1 MVVAVLGEVAELAGR
16 LDLEGAVDASTCREV
31 LELGNEPVVGLLGE
45 LLCLGHAER
54 VARAPGGPTVG
65 PTHNPVD

>member
-1 MVVAVLGEVAELAGR
+1 
-16 LDLEGAVDASTCREV
+16 
-31 LELGNEPVVGLLGE
+31 VGLLGE

-65 PTHNPVD
+65 PTHNPVDWAPGVLGTLRYVTFRPQVIIIG